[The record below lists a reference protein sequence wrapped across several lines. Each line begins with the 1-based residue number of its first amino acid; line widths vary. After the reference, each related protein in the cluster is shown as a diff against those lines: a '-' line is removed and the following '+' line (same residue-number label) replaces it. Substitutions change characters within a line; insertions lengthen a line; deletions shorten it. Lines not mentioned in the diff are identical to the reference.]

1 MPLSEAADYGSKITW
16 LKSPDINLD
25 GQYHSH
31 PRHIPETSFDL
42 ALRCEAVSN
51 VPQIEFEQD
60 DVWHDF
66 APKAAPDL
74 LRRRRSMRS

>member
-1 MPLSEAADYGSKITW
+1 MEIGS
-16 LKSPDINLD
+16 DIRQD
-25 GQYHSH
+25 GDRLALRFARLQYVHNT
-31 PRHIPETSFDL
+31 PKAPFDL